1 MMKIFLYILLIFF
14 LISCVQLVFINC
26 DKDDRNTTVNAPPE
40 CPILRDCKAWLE
52 LGMERSGIY
61 PINPDNDVPFQVYC
75 DMETDGG
82 GWTVFQRR
90 KDGSLDFYRNWNDY
104 EEGFGDLTGE
114 FWLGLSKIHRLT
126 PIGNDHTLRVEL
138 QDFLNEK
145 RYAKYSTFN
154 VRDGTTRYQYTLN
167 VGGYSGNAGDSL
179 ANHNGMKF
187 TTKDNDNDI
196 YGSNCAVSFKG
207 GWWYYNCYQSNL
219 NGLYLVN
226 SKSDAGIRW
235 SLWKQDSL
243 EFTEM
248 KLRQNN

>member
-1 MMKIFLYILLIFF
+1 
-14 LISCVQLVFINC
+14 
-26 DKDDRNTTVNAPPE
+26 
-40 CPILRDCKAWLE
+40 
-52 LGMERSGIY
+52 
-61 PINPDNDVPFQVYC
+61 
-75 DMETDGG
+75 METDGG

-90 KDGSLDFYRNWNDY
+90 MDGSLDFYRNWNDY

-167 VGGYSGNAGDSL
+167 VGGYSGTAGDSL
-179 ANHNGMKF
+179 AYHNGMKF
-187 TTKDNDNDI
+187 STKDKDNDVN
-196 YGSNCAVSFKG
+196 GSGNCAASNKG
-207 GWWYYNCYQSNL
+207 SWWYNICLHSNL

-226 SKSDAGIRW
+226 SKSSTGIQW
-235 SLWKQDSL
+235 NGWKSDSL
-243 EFTEM
+243 KFTEM
-248 KLRQNN
+248 KLRENN